1 MNGGG
6 GQRAATVAFF
16 AAGLAGVVSVRL
28 PFWADRGLTS
38 LTGATAAAA
47 LVALIESLA
56 ALTVASGV
64 IPNSR

>member
-1 MNGGG
+1 M
-6 GQRAATVAFF
+6 AFF

-38 LTGATAAAA
+38 LTGATDAADFAA
-47 LVALIESLA
+47 LTESLA